1 MRKFWIK
8 IIIMAALVISSIF
21 IIFFAIFILP
31 INKSVYEAA
40 HIDKRNFL
48 ISRIPPRII
57 LVGGSNLAFSIDS
70 KIIEQK
76 TDYSVINLGL
86 DANLGL
92 RFILGDA
99 KKLMKKGDII
109 IVSLEYDHF
118 GLTSLDGDGLTLV
131 HLIAVDPEALFSL
144 TSLRQFQNIF
154 SHLLG
159 LINIEIKDTFFA
171 WGKGRNMK
179 QRDQCYDPIYCRY
192 SFNEY
197 GDVIIHLTMKL
208 PDLVTK
214 GPPFPAQ
221 PSAESVALIKDFSEF
236 ANKQNV
242 KVFYSF
248 PSLAKTRFDQNE
260 KSIVA
265 ISNALQKIS
274 DLVILDFPETFAYPD
289 DLFFDTAYHLNAKGR
304 EKRTNRLISELNK
317 VIPPLLEKR

>member
-8 IIIMAALVISSIF
+8 IITMAVLVIVSVLL
-21 IIFFAIFILP
+21 IFFAIFILP

-48 ISRIPPRII
+48 MSKSPPRII
-57 LVGGSNLAFSIDS
+57 LVGGSNLAFSVDS
-70 KIIEQK
+70 KVIEQK
-76 TDYSVINLGL
+76 TGYSVINLGL

-92 RFILGDA
+92 RFILRDV
-99 KKLMKKGDII
+99 KKLMKKDDII
-109 IVSLEYDHF
+109 IISLEYDHF
-118 GLTSLDGDGLTLV
+118 GLTPLDGDGLTLV
-131 HLIAVDPEALFSL
+131 HLIAVDPEALSSL

-154 SHLLG
+154 SNLLG
-159 LINIEIKDTFFA
+159 LINIEFEDTFFA

-197 GDVIIHLTMKL
+197 GDVTIHLTMKL
-208 PDLVTK
+208 SDLVIK

-221 PSAESVALIKDFSEF
+221 PSTESVALVKDFSEF
-236 ANKQNV
+236 ASKQNI

-248 PSLAKTRFDQNE
+248 PSLAETRFDQNK

-265 ISNALQKIS
+265 IFNALKKIPN
-274 DLVILDFPETFAYPD
+274 LVILDFPETFAYSD

-304 EKRTNRLISELNK
+304 EKRTNQLISEFNE
-317 VIPPLLEKR
+317 IMD